1 MSCPALSF
9 YDPKVCYFLNYLHE
23 VLLFDLSS
31 ESNNMSI
38 FCLQFNFISIEYL
51 YLFFFFQFL
60 TLQKGEAQLPIHR
73 SQSVPVINKDGS
85 IYLSGVI
92 RVIPTTP
99 QMPERAVTTTSST
112 SPVTDTGKFCVLI
125 VFFHIHKKNLSYP
138 CGSTSCLYF
147 QILATLTCDNQPM
160 PYLSL
165 AVQMEV
171 MMAVKILL

>member
-1 MSCPALSF
+1 MVPIISSINLSPTVSCPALSF

-38 FCLQFNFISIEYL
+38 FCLQFNFICIEYL
-51 YLFFFFQFL
+51 YHYFLFQFL

-85 IYLSGVI
+85 IYLGGVI

-99 QMPERAVTTTSST
+99 RMPERAVTTTSST

-125 VFFHIHKKNLSYP
+125 VFFHIHKK
-138 CGSTSCLYF
+138 TSPIPVGVPVVCIF
-147 QILATLTCDNQPM
+147 RF
-160 PYLSL
+160 
-165 AVQMEV
+165 
-171 MMAVKILL
+171 